1 MEDRLYFLAQE
12 VHDSLSNH
20 PLVVTLDKL
29 EKELNENFE
38 VYELSKK
45 KDEALEVY
53 LNNKEA
59 YGEDSEITKKSQIEL
74 KEAKEKLNNHSLVKE
89 YLKIYSQVRDLYMEI
104 NDIVIGDS
112 ELCR

>member
-12 VHDSLSNH
+12 VHDSLVNH
-20 PLVVTLDKL
+20 PLVVSLDKL
-29 EKELNENFE
+29 EKELNDNFE

-45 KDEALEVY
+45 KDEALEAY

-59 YGEDSEITKKSQIEL
+59 YGEDSEITKKSQLAL
-74 KEAKEKLNNHSLVKE
+74 KEAKEKLNNHPLVAE

-104 NDIVIGDS
+104 NDIVIGEEDT
-112 ELCR
+112 CR

>member
-12 VHDSLSNH
+12 VHDSLVNH
-20 PLVVTLDKL
+20 PLVASLDKL
-29 EKELNENFE
+29 EKELNDNFE

-53 LNNKEA
+53 INNKEA

-74 KEAKEKLNNHSLVKE
+74 KEAKEKLNNHQLVAE

-104 NDIVIGDS
+104 NDIVIG
-112 ELCR
+112 EEETCR